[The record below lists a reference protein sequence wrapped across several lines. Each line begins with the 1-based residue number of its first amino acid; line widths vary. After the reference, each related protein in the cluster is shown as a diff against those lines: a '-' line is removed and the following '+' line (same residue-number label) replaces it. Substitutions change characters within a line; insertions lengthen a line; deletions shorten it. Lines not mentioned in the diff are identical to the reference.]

1 MSQRRA
7 VNRTER
13 RHMNQELHLI
23 RRGLEHAPSIFTEDE
38 VVAAKLEAIE
48 SVGEHRLKIVERNI
62 ANAISI
68 YLQLDDE
75 IESLQLDVDWTKGLH
90 QVFLN
95 EFARVHD
102 GHRRLQSD
110 INKLW
115 NSVRMI
121 GRVASLTS
129 DHHDAE
135 SGAACR
141 DCGTRYD
148 LTHACS
154 IGLTK
159 ASGTSSTAPNT
170 LSPTLITAG
179 SRS

>member
-7 VNRTER
+7 VSRTER
-13 RHMNQELHLI
+13 RHMNQEMHLI

-48 SVGEHRLKIVERNI
+48 SVSEHRFKILERNI

-68 YLQLDDE
+68 YLQLNGE
-75 IESLQLDVDWTKGLH
+75 IDGLQLDIDGTKGLQH
-90 QVFLN
+90 VFLN

-121 GRVASLTS
+121 GRVATLMS
-129 DHHDAE
+129 DRQDGE
-135 SGAACR
+135 SGPACR

-148 LTHACS
+148 LTHACN
-154 IGLTK
+154 IGLTNT
-159 ASGTSSTAPNT
+159 SGKPSAAANT
-170 LSPTLITAG
+170 LSPTLIGTG

>member
-7 VNRTER
+7 VSRTER

-23 RRGLEHAPSIFTEDE
+23 RRGLEHSPSIFTEDE
-38 VVAAKLEAIE
+38 VAAAKLEAIE
-48 SVGEHRLKIVERNI
+48 SVSEHRFKVLERDI

-68 YLQLDDE
+68 CYQLDDQ
-75 IESLQLDVDWTKGLH
+75 IAGLQIGLDGAKGLQH
-90 QVFLN
+90 AFLN
-95 EFARVHD
+95 EFVRVHD

-110 INKLW
+110 VNKLW

-121 GRVASLTS
+121 GRAASLTS
-129 DHHDAE
+129 DRHDAE
-135 SGAACR
+135 SGAVCR

-154 IGLTK
+154 IGFTET
-159 ASGTSSTAPNT
+159 ASRSLSVATTPSSA
-170 LSPTLITAG
+170 LIT
-179 SRS
+179 SELRS

>member
-7 VNRTER
+7 VSRTER
-13 RHMNQELHLI
+13 RHMNQEMHLI

-48 SVGEHRLKIVERNI
+48 SVSEHRFKILERNI

-75 IESLQLDVDWTKGLH
+75 IDALRLSLDGTKGL
-90 QVFLN
+90 QRVFLN

-110 INKLW
+110 INNLW
-115 NSVRMI
+115 KSVRMI
-121 GRVASLTS
+121 GRVATFMPHLPHSETWP
-129 DHHDAE
+129 D
-135 SGAACR
+135 GR
-141 DCGTRYD
+141 DCVTAY
-148 LTHACS
+148 H
-154 IGLTK
+154 
-159 ASGTSSTAPNT
+159 ST
-170 LSPTLITAG
+170 
-179 SRS
+179 

>member
-7 VNRTER
+7 VSRTER
-13 RHMNQELHLI
+13 RHMNQEMHLI

-48 SVGEHRLKIVERNI
+48 SVSEHRFKILERDI

-68 YLQLDDE
+68 CYQLDDE
-75 IESLQLDVDWTKGLH
+75 IVGLQLGLDGAKGLQH
-90 QVFLN
+90 VFLN

-121 GRVASLTS
+121 GRVATIMG
-129 DHHDAE
+129 DRRDAE
-135 SGAACR
+135 SGAVCR

-154 IGLTK
+154 IGFTETARK
-159 ASGTSSTAPNT
+159 SSSAAATRSSA
-170 LSPTLITAG
+170 LITSG
-179 SRS
+179 SGS